1 MIAFFLTMPISST
14 MPMTPMM
21 SSPAPAALS
30 VNSAPMPADGS
41 VGQDRDRVD
50 EALVEHAEHDIHGH
64 DRRRE
69 QEHLVRE
76 RRSETPAP
84 RPGS

>member
-1 MIAFFLTMPISST
+1 MIAFFLTMPIRST

-41 VGQDRDRVD
+41 V
-50 EALVEHAEHDIHGH
+50 
-64 DRRRE
+64 
-69 QEHLVRE
+69 VRIVIGWMKL
-76 RRSETPAP
+76 S
-84 RPGS
+84 